1 MKVLKGVAASVGF
14 ALGPVFYY
22 ERTDLQINRYMAD
35 DLSFEWQRLEDAL
48 LIAKQ
53 QLSLLYNH
61 VKNESGEENA
71 EIFNAQS
78 LILEDPE
85 LLDLVK
91 NKVDE
96 QKINVESALYEGIE
110 NYARLLESLE
120 EEYFQAR
127 ALDIRD
133 VGNRVLRILLGIAES
148 PTANLN
154 QASIIIAKDLT
165 PSDTVLI
172 DKNLL
177 LGFCIALGGATSH
190 TAILARGL
198 GLPAV
203 VGVGTESL
211 ILQNGDFVI
220 LDGAEGL
227 LIINPT
233 PEVIKKYQ
241 QKQQKYYQIIKKSQ
255 EKAFDPAVTIDHHTV
270 EVVANIGNVE
280 SADIA
285 LESGA
290 EGVGLLRSEFL
301 YLERSNLPSEEEQ
314 YQSYKTIADKFG
326 EYPTILRTLDIGGDK
341 ELSYLSFPEEANPFL
356 GVRAIRLC
364 FNHPDLFKPQ
374 LRAALRAGT
383 GNNLKLMFP
392 MVATVDEVR
401 QARAIL
407 DMCRQELLSEGISVA
422 EHMDI
427 GIMIEIPAAALMADQ
442 LAKEVDFFSIGT
454 NDLSQYTLAA
464 DRTNANVADLAS
476 GFQPSVLRLV
486 KMVIDAAHKEGK
498 WVGMCGELAG
508 EPLAI
513 PILLGLGLD
522 EFSMNPPAISIAKQ
536 IIRSLSM
543 EQSKVIAKKALQM
556 ENSEQIKALVRQMVP
571 LIVNF

>member
-1 MKVLKGVAASVGF
+1 MKVLKGIAASGGF

-22 ERTDLQINRYMAD
+22 ERADLQINRCIVD
-35 DLSFEWQRLEDAL
+35 DSSFEWQRLEDAL

-91 NKVDE
+91 NTVNE

-177 LGFCIALGGATSH
+177 LGFCIAMGGATSH

-203 VGVGTESL
+203 VGAGTESL
-211 ILQNGDFVI
+211 ILKNSDFVI
-220 LDGAEGL
+220 LDGSEGL
-227 LIINPT
+227 LIVNPT
-233 PEVIKKYQ
+233 PEVINKYQ
-241 QKQQKYYQIIKKSQ
+241 QKQQEFYQIIKKSQ
-255 EKAFDPAVTIDHHTV
+255 EKAFDPAVTTDHHLV
-270 EVVANIGNVE
+270 EVVANIGNME
-280 SADIA
+280 SANMA

-301 YLERSNLPSEEEQ
+301 YLERNSLPTEEEQ

-326 EYPTILRTLDIGGDK
+326 EHPVILRTLDIGGDK
-341 ELSYLSFPEEANPFL
+341 ELSYFSFPEEANPFL

-364 FNHPDLFKPQ
+364 LTV
-374 LRAALRAGT
+374 LIYL
-383 GNNLKLMFP
+383 NLSCGLHS
-392 MVATVDEVR
+392 A
-401 QARAIL
+401 
-407 DMCRQELLSEGISVA
+407 QEL
-422 EHMDI
+422 
-427 GIMIEIPAAALMADQ
+427 EI
-442 LAKEVDFFSIGT
+442 I
-454 NDLSQYTLAA
+454 
-464 DRTNANVADLAS
+464 
-476 GFQPSVLRLV
+476 
-486 KMVIDAAHKEGK
+486 
-498 WVGMCGELAG
+498 
-508 EPLAI
+508 
-513 PILLGLGLD
+513 
-522 EFSMNPPAISIAKQ
+522 
-536 IIRSLSM
+536 
-543 EQSKVIAKKALQM
+543 
-556 ENSEQIKALVRQMVP
+556 
-571 LIVNF
+571 